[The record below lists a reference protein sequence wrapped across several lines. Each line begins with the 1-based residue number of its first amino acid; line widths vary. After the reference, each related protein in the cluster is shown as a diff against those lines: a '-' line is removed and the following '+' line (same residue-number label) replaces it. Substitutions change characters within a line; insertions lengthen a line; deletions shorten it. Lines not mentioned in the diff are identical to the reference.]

1 MVCKQSETRYN
12 PKHHYSLLWHNEML
26 ENEREIL
33 ERVTPNYFKIQLENY
48 WYMMNSE
55 EV

>member
-1 MVCKQSETRYN
+1 MMCKQNEIRYN
-12 PKHHYSLLWHNEML
+12 VKYHYDLLWHNDML

-48 WYMMNSE
+48 WYMINYK